1 MKFSR
6 VVAVSLL
13 ALTPLTVA
21 CGGSASSSDTSVPVG
36 KLTLTPATKIID
48 VRTPDEFAAGHI
60 SGAVNL
66 DFEGGALASGLASL
80 DKDAA
85 YSVYC
90 HSGRRSALA
99 KQAMEEAGFS
109 NVTDLGGI
117 EAAAKTLALPII
129 K

>member
-1 MKFSR
+1 MKLSR
-6 VVAVSLL
+6 LVVTSLL
-13 ALTPLTVA
+13 VLAPLTSA

>member
-1 MKFSR
+1 MKLSR
-6 VVAVSLL
+6 LVVTSLL
-13 ALTPLTVA
+13 VLAPLTSA

-117 EAAAKTLALPII
+117 EAAAKMLALPIV